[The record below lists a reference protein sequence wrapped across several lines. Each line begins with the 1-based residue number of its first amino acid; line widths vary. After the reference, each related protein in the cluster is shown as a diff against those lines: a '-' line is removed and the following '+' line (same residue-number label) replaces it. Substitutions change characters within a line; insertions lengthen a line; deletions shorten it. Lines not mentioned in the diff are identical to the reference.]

1 VFKFRS
7 MRKTEGKDFEQTKEN
22 DPRVTRVGGLLRRT
36 NLDELPQL
44 LNVLRGEM
52 SIVGPRPHAKAHND
66 EFFDKIAV
74 YSRRH
79 VVKPGMTGWAQVNG
93 FRGAADLEKMQKRVE
108 LDLWYIDNWSFWL
121 DIRIMLLTLFS
132 KAAFENAR

>member
-1 VFKFRS
+1 
-7 MRKTEGKDFEQTKEN
+7 MRKSEDKTFVQAKPD
-22 DPRVTRVGGLLRRT
+22 DPRFSRVGKFLRRT

-52 SIVGPRPHAKAHND
+52 SIVGPRPHATEHND
-66 EFFDKIAV
+66 EFVNKIAV

-93 FRGAADLEKMQKRVE
+93 FRGPTDLEKMRRRVE

-121 DIRIMLLTLFS
+121 DIRIVLLTLFS
-132 KAAFENAR
+132 KAAFMNAW